1 MPSDLSNYLAT
12 RYLVADP
19 KKSSS
24 KKRKRKQVGASSA
37 LFITD
42 DDATWAQPNNTF
54 QDEQGDDGPAIAS
67 EATADFRKVKK
78 SNWKRVGR
86 RDDEKTAE
94 DSSSK
99 DADAILA
106 AVAAEKQAANAD
118 DDEAPVIDANEGIV
132 SLSDGSLA
140 GLQSSAAASVQLR
153 RSQHQGRQASEK
165 KRSKEKEEETV
176 YRDATGRRVDVS
188 MKRAEARRAAAE
200 AHQKQVEAK
209 QKLMGQVQ
217 LEQARKHK
225 ELLQDAQLMP
235 LARAADDEELNKD
248 LKEEQ
253 RWNDPMSQFMSQKQN
268 AAAGVKSSK
277 RRPVYTGAAPPN
289 RHGIKPGYRWDGV
302 DRGTGFEAER
312 FKAVNRRE
320 RNKALQYSWQMDE

>member
-1 MPSDLSNYLAT
+1 MPSDLSDYLAT

-24 KKRKRKQVGASSA
+24 KKRKRKQSGASSA
-37 LFITD
+37 LLITD
-42 DDATWAQPNNTF
+42 DDATWAQPSTLH
-54 QDEQGDDGPAIAS
+54 DEEADDGPVIAS

-86 RDDEKTAE
+86 PDDEKSSAAAE
-94 DSSSK
+94 DSSFK
-99 DADAILA
+99 DADAILT
-106 AVAAEKQAANAD
+106 AVAAEKQAANAE
-118 DDEAPVIDANEGIV
+118 DDEAPIIESNENIV
-132 SLSDGSLA
+132 DLSDGKYT
-140 GLQSSAAASVQLR
+140 GLQSSAAASTQLR
-153 RSQHQGRQASEK
+153 RRQASEK

-200 AHQKQVEAK
+200 AHKKEVEAK

-217 LEQARKHK
+217 LDQARKRK

-235 LARAADDEELNKD
+235 LARTADDEQLNKD

-253 RWNDPMSQFMSQKQN
+253 RWNDPISQFVSQKQT
-268 AAAGVKSSK
+268 AAAGAKSSK
-277 RRPVYTGAAPPN
+277 RQPVYTGAALPN
-289 RHGIKPGYRWDGV
+289 RYGIKPGYRWDGV
-302 DRGTGFEAER
+302 DRGNGFEAER